1 MPADFEKIMNNIDW
15 PYVHVTINHFPI
27 VLASLGAGVALL
39 ALIRGK
45 RGLWLYTMATM
56 TLAGLSVYPAY
67 FTGDQADQYLNDPWY
82 IKSGAID
89 AHNAAANY
97 ALAALLVVGAFCA
110 YGWWRALR
118 YREEPIPGFVRTI
131 VFLGTMLSFAILT
144 RTAYLG
150 GKIVLEA
157 PVLTLKTAPP
167 GLPPGI
173 ATPPEK
179 GK

>member
-1 MPADFEKIMNNIDW
+1 MSNIDW
-15 PYVHVTINHFPI
+15 AYIHITINHFPI
-27 VLASLGAGVALL
+27 VLSTVGAAVGIL

-67 FTGDQADQYLNDPWY
+67 FSGDKADDFLSDPWY
-82 IKSGAID
+82 IKNGVID
-89 AHNAAANY
+89 DHNSAANY
-97 ALAALLVVGAFCA
+97 ALAALLVVGIISA

-118 YREEPIPGFVRTI
+118 YREEIIPRFVRALVLI
-131 VFLGTMLSFAILT
+131 GTLFAFAVVT

-150 GKIVLEA
+150 GKIIHEA
-157 PVLTLKTAPP
+157 PVLTLKAAPA

-173 ATPPEK
+173 ATPPQT